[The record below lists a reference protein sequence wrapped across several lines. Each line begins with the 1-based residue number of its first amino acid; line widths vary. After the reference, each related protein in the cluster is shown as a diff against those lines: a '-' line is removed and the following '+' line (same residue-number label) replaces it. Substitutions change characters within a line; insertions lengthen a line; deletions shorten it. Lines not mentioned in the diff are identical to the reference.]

1 MRRTAGALGATD
13 SAKDRWRPPLVLH
26 AGKGIVTPARHP
38 ADTARPG
45 RQVEDWDSDRLA
57 SGRVPLPIGVDTRS
71 LAALRAGILRCHCH
85 PSLTVRCSA
94 CLTFVPVPSGG
105 WPCSPS
111 TPSLSDT
118 SSFCQRVGIP
128 SLLFPHRSEVEFEV
142 RLSVCEK
149 LPAGQRS
156 GS

>member
-111 TPSLSDT
+111 LSDT

-128 SLLFPHRSEVEFEV
+128 SLLFPHRSEVESEV

-156 GS
+156 ES